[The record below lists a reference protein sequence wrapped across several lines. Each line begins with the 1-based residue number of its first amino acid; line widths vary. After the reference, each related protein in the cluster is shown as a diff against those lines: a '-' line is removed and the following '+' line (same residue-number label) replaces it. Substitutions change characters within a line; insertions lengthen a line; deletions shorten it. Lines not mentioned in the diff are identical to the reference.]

1 MLYICFI
8 IAFDIFVYLS
18 SSNSRCYS
26 K

>member
-1 MLYICFI
+1 MFYH

-18 SSNSRCYS
+18 SFNSRCYS